1 MPKIEN
7 KIGLK
12 SGDVVSYSVESVFSD
27 ISISEL
33 SKYQSIKNIKD
44 IIDRNTIFP
53 RFRIFVLNDDETV
66 CYQIPNEDII
76 SGGSY
81 QENYQNGSR
90 RTLSFSLYND
100 DGKYTPS
107 INKFW
112 VNTKVRL
119 DIGLEVPD
127 ERITIWFNH
136 GVFLMSA
143 PNPSHS
149 SDGSTVSINCADKF
163 TIFENSTGII
173 STTTEIP
180 PGSKIK
186 DVIQDIQNIDLGNG
200 SVLDPIPMFI
210 DPTFEESV
218 VQQTISLSAGQTYG
232 EMLKQLSNMISA
244 EIFYDS
250 TGVLTIAPIVELMND
265 GDKPVLYDYEA
276 GRGNLQNDDFS
287 LDVDSFVNSVQ
298 VIGSNINGRTVT
310 ALAENTDPSSPL
322 SIDRIGRRSLSP
334 ITDTNITTDVLAQER
349 ADYELRQRLIAK
361 STLNSN
367 VFFNPLLGV
376 NNLVTYTDEFYGLRR
391 DRFLIQSISFSL
403 NYDGMMSLS
412 VSNIN
417 NLPFVIG

>member
-12 SGDVVSYSVESVFSD
+12 SGDVISYSVESVFSY

-33 SKYQSIKNIKD
+33 SKYQSIKNIKN

-76 SGGSY
+76 AGGSY
-81 QENYQNGSR
+81 QENYQIGSR

-112 VNTKVRL
+112 VNTKVRF

-127 ERITIWFNH
+127 EKITIWFNH
-136 GVFLMSA
+136 GVFLMST

-149 SDGSTVSINCADKF
+149 SSGSTVSINCADKF
-163 TIFENSTGII
+163 NIFESSTGII

-186 DVIQDIQNIDLGNG
+186 DVIQDIQNVDLGNG
-200 SVLDPIPMFI
+200 NILDPVPMFI
-210 DPTFEESV
+210 DPVFEKSV

-232 EMLKQLSNMISA
+232 EMLKQLANMISA

-250 TGVLTIAPIVELMND
+250 TGKLTISPIVELMND

-287 LDVDSFVNSVQ
+287 LDMDSFVNSVQ
-298 VIGSNINGRTVT
+298 IIGANINGHTVT
-310 ALAENTDPSSPL
+310 ATAENSDPSSPL

-417 NLPFVIG
+417 NLPFVVG

>member
-12 SGDVVSYSVESVFSD
+12 SGDVVSYSVESEFSD
-27 ISISEL
+27 IAISQL
-33 SKYQSIKNIKD
+33 TKYKSIKNIKD
-44 IIDRNTIFP
+44 VIDRHTIFP

-76 SGGSY
+76 AGGSY

-90 RTLSFSLYND
+90 RTLSFSLYNN

-127 ERITIWFNH
+127 ERIIIWFNR

-149 SDGSTVSINCADKF
+149 YEGSTVSINCADKF
-163 TIFENSTGII
+163 SIFEGSTGIVSI
-173 STTTEIP
+173 TTEIP

-186 DVIQDIQNIDLGNG
+186 DVIQDIQNVDMGNG
-200 SVLDPIPMFI
+200 NILDPIPMFL
-210 DPTFEESV
+210 DPVFEESV
-218 VQQTISLSAGQTYG
+218 VQQTISISGGQTYG
-232 EMLKQLSNMISA
+232 EMLTQLANMISA
-244 EIFYDS
+244 EMFYDS
-250 TGVLTIAPIVELMND
+250 TGKLTISPIVELMND
-265 GDKPVLYDYEA
+265 GDKPILYDYEA
-276 GRGNLQNDDFS
+276 GSGNLQNDDFS
-287 LDVDSFVNSVQ
+287 LDMNSFVNSVQ
-298 VIGSNINGRTVT
+298 VIGANVNGGTVSAT
-310 ALAENTDPSSPL
+310 AENTDPASPL
-322 SIDRIGRRSLSP
+322 SISRIGRRSSSP
-334 ITDTNITTDVLAQER
+334 ITDTNITTEVLAQER
-349 ADYELRQRLIAK
+349 ADYELRQKLIAK

-367 VFFNPLLGV
+367 VFFNPLLEV

-391 DRFLIQSISFSL
+391 DRFLIQSISFNL

-417 NLPFVIG
+417 NLPFVTE

>member
-12 SGDVVSYSVESVFSD
+12 SGDVVSYSVESEFSD

-76 SGGSY
+76 TGGSY
-81 QENYQNGSR
+81 QENYQSGSR

-112 VNTKVRL
+112 VNTKVRF

-127 ERITIWFNH
+127 EKITIWFSH
-136 GVFLMSA
+136 GVFLMST

-149 SDGSTVSINCADKF
+149 SEGSTVSINCADKF
-163 TIFENSTGII
+163 NIFENSTGII

-186 DVIQDIQNIDLGNG
+186 DVIQDIQNVDLGNG
-200 SVLDPIPMFI
+200 SILDPVPMFI
-210 DPTFEESV
+210 DPVFDKSV

-232 EMLKQLSNMISA
+232 EMLKQLANMISA

-250 TGVLTIAPIVELMND
+250 TGKLTIAPIVELMND

-287 LDVDSFVNSVQ
+287 LDMDSFINSIQ
-298 VIGSNINGRTVT
+298 VIGSNINGHTVM

-334 ITDTNITTDVLAQER
+334 ITDTNITTDILAQER

-361 STLNSN
+361 STLSSN

-391 DRFLIQSISFSL
+391 DRFLIQSISFNL

-412 VSNIN
+412 VSNIK
-417 NLPFVIG
+417 NLPFVVG

>member
-1 MPKIEN
+1 M
-7 KIGLK
+7 
-12 SGDVVSYSVESVFSD
+12 
-27 ISISEL
+27 
-33 SKYQSIKNIKD
+33 
-44 IIDRNTIFP
+44 
-53 RFRIFVLNDDETV
+53 NDDETV